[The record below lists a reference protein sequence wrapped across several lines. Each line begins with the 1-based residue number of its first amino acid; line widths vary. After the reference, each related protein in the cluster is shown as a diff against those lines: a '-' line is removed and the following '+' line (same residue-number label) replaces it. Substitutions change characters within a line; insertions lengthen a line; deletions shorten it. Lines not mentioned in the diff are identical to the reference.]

1 MSAASSTVMSKTTQL
16 WMLMAIALY
25 CASAS
30 ADVEVTYDETVN
42 FAYLRTFAWT
52 EGTPPEDASLEKR
65 IEAAIQR
72 ELIVKGFRKDTED
85 PDFVIAIHFEGD
97 TVIIEM
103 RDIDSDEI
111 FWRGVGSGAI
121 PQKEKKLER
130 KINQAAAKMFRK
142 FPPQSK

>member
-1 MSAASSTVMSKTTQL
+1 MSKTTAF
-16 WMLMAIALY
+16 WMFLAIALY

-30 ADVEVTYDETVN
+30 ADVEVTYDEAVN

-52 EGTPPEDASLEKR
+52 EGTPPEDPSLQKR

-72 ELIVKGFRKDTED
+72 ELIVKGIRKDSED
-85 PDFVIAIHFEGD
+85 PDFLIATHFEGD
-97 TVIIEM
+97 TVTVEM
-103 RDIDSDEI
+103 RDIHSDEV
-111 FWRGVGSGAI
+111 FWRGVGTGAI

-142 FPPQSK
+142 FPPKSK